1 MTGYLRRQVDEI
13 RADGALRAY
22 GVALALVQ
30 GLIGFWWLYDG
41 RLARVMGSGE
51 ALCWPIWQSCLG
63 WRALVAGRADVI
75 AAGLVA
81 VSLGCAALFARR
93 RTVAVGVGLLA
104 LLELAELAV
113 LLSDFQLRA
122 NQHYMSLGVVLVYLL
137 VPGKRDAVRALL
149 VAFYV
154 GAGFLKLDAEWI
166 TGAALYAPLW
176 FFDTPPLIMAA
187 CIYVIVLELLVVWG
201 LLARRR
207 WVFWGAF
214 AQVVVF
220 HVFSWPVVQF
230 FYPMLMFGLIA
241 IFPLAR
247 SAPAPDPPDNSL
259 LTRLFTGSARRST
272 YGVVVG
278 FTLLQLVP
286 IVIPGDEA
294 ITGEGRLAALHMFDA
309 RVDCKSYLLV
319 QRRFRAAPP
328 DDLTGGL
335 SARIGCHPHV
345 MLTRALRRCADGGL
359 DAPDAPRVDWRHFA
373 GRRTEPLREVARVDD
388 VCRRPPTYRAFA
400 RNGWIQLDGEPWP
413 PLRP

>member
-1 MTGYLRRQVDEI
+1 MTGYLGRQVDEI

-22 GVALALVQ
+22 GAILALVQ
-30 GLIGFWWLYDG
+30 GLIAFWWLYDG
-41 RLARVMGSGE
+41 RLARLTGPDE

-63 WRALVAGRADVI
+63 WRAIVGAHADAIAGGLL
-75 AAGLVA
+75 AA
-81 VSLGCAALFARR
+81 SLGCALLFTRR
-93 RTVAVGVGLLA
+93 RAVAAGVGLLA

-113 LLSDFQLRA
+113 LFADFQLRA

-154 GAGFLKLDAEWI
+154 GAGLLKLDDEWI
-166 TGAALYAPLW
+166 SGAALYAPLW
-176 FFDTPPLIMAA
+176 VFDTPPLIRAA

-207 WVFWGAF
+207 WVFWGAL

-241 IFPLAR
+241 VFPLTR
-247 SAPAPDPPDNSL
+247 VICAPDTQTNSL
-259 LTRLFTGSARRST
+259 LTRLFTGSAPRST
-272 YGVVVG
+272 YAVAVL
-278 FTLLQLVP
+278 FAALQGVP
-286 IVIPGDEA
+286 IVIPGDAA

-309 RVDCKSYLLV
+309 RVECRSYLLV
-319 QRRFRAAPP
+319 QQRLRAAPP

-345 MLTRALRRCADGGL
+345 LLTRALRRCAEGGFET
-359 DAPDAPRVDWRHFA
+359 PDAPRVDWRHFA

-388 VCRRPPTYRAFA
+388 VCRHPPTYRAFG
-400 RNGWIQLDGEPWP
+400 RNAWIQLDGEPWP
-413 PLRP
+413 PTRP